1 MQNGQW
7 QISIFFLSSP
17 TKMSPSSLNDR
28 DQKDENTENE
38 RKIGET
44 AIYLENLSSRLR
56 MISRVVAS

>member
-1 MQNGQW
+1 
-7 QISIFFLSSP
+7 
-17 TKMSPSSLNDR
+17 MSPSSLNDR